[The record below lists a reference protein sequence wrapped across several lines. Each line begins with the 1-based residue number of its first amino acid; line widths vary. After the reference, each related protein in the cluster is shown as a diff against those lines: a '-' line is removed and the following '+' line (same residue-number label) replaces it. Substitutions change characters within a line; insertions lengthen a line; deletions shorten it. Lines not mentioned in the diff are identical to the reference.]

1 MSIKNKPLLKKI
13 VLGSVQFGEKYGI
26 SNVSGQTSIHQVY
39 KILDY
44 ALINSINTI
53 DTAPSYGGSEEI
65 IGNILNDKWKIIT
78 KTKYSNGEVEFEEIV
93 SNFNE
98 SLKKLKVDSVHGLLV
113 HNGDQLLG
121 KDGELIF
128 SAMKK
133 LRDLGVVNKIGVS
146 VYDSIQIKKIIN
158 KFEIDIIQLP
168 FNIFDQR
175 LLKDGTLHDL
185 KNKNIEI
192 HARSIFLQGLL
203 LMDIKSIPAYFNP
216 ILDTLK
222 KYHTEARYLSMTNL
236 EFALS
241 FVNSVKEI
249 DCLVIGVET
258 LKHLEDMVN
267 SSFLDLDVEKF
278 KSLAIYDKKF
288 INPSNWS
295 L

>member
-133 LRDLGVVNKIGVS
+133 LKDLGVVDKIGVS

>member
-121 KDGELIF
+121 KNGELIF

-133 LRDLGVVNKIGVS
+133 LKDLGVVDKIGVS

-258 LKHLEDMVN
+258 LKHLEDMTN